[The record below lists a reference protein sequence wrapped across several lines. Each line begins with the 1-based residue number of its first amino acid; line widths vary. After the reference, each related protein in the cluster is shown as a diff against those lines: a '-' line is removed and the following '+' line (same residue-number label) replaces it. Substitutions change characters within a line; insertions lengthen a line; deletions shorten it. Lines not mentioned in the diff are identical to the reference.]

1 MAEVLR
7 KLDMA
12 AESEVAG
19 LRKRL
24 AEETSRRERY
34 QNRYY
39 QAVAR
44 NAELEDEL
52 ERFRIREAAERER
65 RSHLAEVC

>member
-7 KLDMA
+7 KLDLA
-12 AESEVAG
+12 AESEAAR
-19 LRKRL
+19 LRKKL

-39 QAVAR
+39 QTVAK

-52 ERFRIREAAERER
+52 ERFRIREAEAQER
-65 RSHLAEVC
+65 RSHLVEVH